1 MVIQAE
7 FSWGLVSRYSFV
19 TYIWYVTY
27 YYILLL
33 YLICYI
39 LFHIIDISD
48 MLYIIIY
55 YWYIWY
61 VIYYWLQITI
71 LGAEYTAGSGQ
82 LHSCSDQCSCKR
94 EILVLKIKAY
104 RTRIKLTFY
113 FWTVIRTKPLT
124 QLEFDFDTEN
134 RARVKTMQ
142 WSKGFRYCQAQP
154 QPQQQLSWDEIA
166 LLTELRRT
174 HWRTKAGPR
183 PNGGWPLCP
192 QSPLIPFLL
201 HRMQKYSQYI

>member
-1 MVIQAE
+1 MGFDTIEINLVII
-7 FSWGLVSRYSFV
+7 YYC
-19 TYIWYVTY
+19 YIWYVIY
-27 YYILLL
+27 YFILLI

-39 LFHIIDISD
+39 LLYIIDISD
-48 MLYIIIY
+48 MLYVNIY
-55 YWYIWY
+55 H
-61 VIYYWLQITI
+61 WLQITI
-71 LGAEYTAGSGQ
+71 LGSEYTAGSGQ

-166 LLTELRRT
+166 LITELRRT

-192 QSPLIPFLL
+192 
-201 HRMQKYSQYI
+201 

>member
-19 TYIWYVTY
+19 TYIWYVIY

-39 LFHIIDISD
+39 LFHIINISD

-124 QLEFDFDTEN
+124 QLEFDFDTET
-134 RARVKTMQ
+134 VLG
-142 WSKGFRYCQAQP
+142 SKPCKGRKVLDIAK
-154 QPQQQLSWDEIA
+154 LS
-166 LLTELRRT
+166 
-174 HWRTKAGPR
+174 PS
-183 PNGGWPLCP
+183 PNN
-192 QSPLIPFLL
+192 S
-201 HRMQKYSQYI
+201 